1 MIRISRILSAVPPV
15 LVAIIAGCAQ
25 PGASAAD
32 GKFVRIG
39 STRPDLFG
47 LPAEYRALHVR
58 LEKCLGQPV
67 RFVSQPDGPGLA
79 KQLELGNV
87 AYAIVSPAE
96 YAAMEEPGKIT
107 VLAAALNK
115 SGKTSRLAYIV
126 SRADSSV
133 KSVADCKG
141 KRFAF
146 GAYRDLLTDTAA
158 QRTLESRGVPVKNLF
173 PELVTP
179 PPLGMEFRLYLRDDA
194 AKTVAFD
201 PTVDA
206 GIIDELAYAALP
218 DKGGNLITGP
228 SKDQFKILDQTVA
241 VPELLVLAGPAADPT
256 LTAKL
261 KDELLTK
268 VKDDQRVC
276 RDLGIAGFAE
286 PDQAACAAAR
296 QLLAKPG
303 K

>member
-1 MIRISRILSAVPPV
+1 MIRIPRILLAISFV
-15 LVAIIAGCAQ
+15 LIVVFAGCAH

-96 YAAMEEPGKIT
+96 YAAMGKPDKIT
-107 VLAAALNK
+107 VLASALNK
-115 SGKTSRLAYIV
+115 AGKTSRLAYIV
-126 SRADSSV
+126 SRAGSSV
-133 KSVADCKG
+133 KTVADCKG

-146 GAYRDLLTDTAA
+146 GAYRDLLTDVAA
-158 QRTLESRGVPVKNLF
+158 QRALESRGVPVKDLF

-206 GIIDELAYAALP
+206 GIIDELVYAALP

-228 SKDQFKILDQTVA
+228 SKDQFRILDQTAA
-241 VPELLVLAGPAADPT
+241 VPEMLVLAGPAADPA

-261 KDELLTK
+261 KDELLNS
-268 VKDDQRVC
+268 VKTDERVC
-276 RDLGIAGFAE
+276 RELGIAGFAE
-286 PDQAACAAAR
+286 PDQAACDAAR
-296 QLLAKPG
+296 QLLAKQA